1 MWYRYNFDDKK
12 VIMNITSKVKNYDR
26 DLIQITEITVAFE
39 ENSDYQ
45 FDKYQI
51 IFCFFLVI
59 LFIICNI
66 IILICL
72 LRI

>member
-1 MWYRYNFDDKK
+1 MRYRYNFDDKK
-12 VIMNITSKVKNYDR
+12 VMIITSKVKNYDR
-26 DLIQITEITVAFE
+26 DVIQIIEITVDFE
-39 ENSDYQ
+39 ENLDYE

-51 IFCFFLVI
+51 IFLFFLVI

-66 IILICL
+66 IVLICL

>member
-1 MWYRYNFDDKK
+1 M
-12 VIMNITSKVKNYDR
+12 IITSKVKNYDR

-39 ENSDYQ
+39 ENLDYQ

-51 IFCFFLVI
+51 ILGFFLFS
-59 LFIICNI
+59 LFIMCNI
-66 IILICL
+66 IILIYL

>member
-1 MWYRYNFDDKK
+1 M
-12 VIMNITSKVKNYDR
+12 IITSKFKNYDR
-26 DLIQITEITVAFE
+26 DIIQITEITVNFE
-39 ENSDYQ
+39 ENLDYQ

-51 IFCFFLVI
+51 IFFVSLVI

>member
-1 MWYRYNFDDKK
+1 M
-12 VIMNITSKVKNYDR
+12 IITSKFKNYDR
-26 DLIQITEITVAFE
+26 DIIQITEITVNFE

-51 IFCFFLVI
+51 IFFVFLVI

-66 IILICL
+66 VLICL